1 MVRTPTTPAQTPL
14 RNGTRHTN
22 DTQPTPSQH
31 PRPQPTPTG
40 YVQHSHLTVD
50 HIGRLLLLPCQRLVR
65 RLHGISHGGQ
75 VGLGLG
81 ELVHSLKAL
90 LLPAPPH
97 LSDVLGLRLTVM

>member
-1 MVRTPTTPAQTPL
+1 MA
-14 RNGTRHTN
+14 HTS

-31 PRPQPTPTG
+31 LGPQPTPTG

-50 HIGRLLLLPCQRLVR
+50 HIGRLLLLLCQRLVR

-81 ELVHSLKAL
+81 ELVQGL
-90 LLPAPPH
+90 LQ
-97 LSDVLGLRLTVM
+97 RLAGFVTNPSKRCLVGFVTNAW